1 MRAKICD
8 RCSRIITPELRPKG
22 TMHFLLTD
30 NLARLTPRNRK
41 AIPVDLCAICYVAVS
56 EPAEKKGGRV

>member
-30 NLARLTPRNRK
+30 NLARLTPRNRTV
-41 AIPVDLCAICYVAVS
+41 IQVDLCAICYVAVI
-56 EPAEKKGGRV
+56 EPAEKIGGSV